1 MKISSLHREFK
12 HYALLGK
19 GMTAGVHR
27 SIVYTLRMLCRYAE
41 TEEHESLTADTIR
54 AFLYYGRSERQWS
67 PKTYR
72 NYWQYLKIFFDFCLR
87 QGYIRSNPVDG
98 IEKPRLPE
106 RLPRCLSHEDAVSVL
121 AHSYAYDWQTPFAAA
136 RNHAIIATL
145 MMAGLRLQEL
155 LDLEVH
161 DVDLAG
167 AGILVRKGKGSKDRL
182 VPIHYRLLPILR
194 RFLEARRQAGKVS
207 RWLLTGVHSEKKLGQ
222 KDVRRVCQQV
232 SAAARVKFT
241 PHVLRH
247 TLGRELVDSGVDIK
261 TVQRIFGHAQVTTT
275 EMYTHLSTRA
285 FKSNFH
291 KARIL

>member
-1 MKISSLHREFK
+1 
-12 HYALLGK
+12 
-19 GMTAGVHR
+19 V
-27 SIVYTLRMLCRYAE
+27 
-41 TEEHESLTADTIR
+41 
-54 AFLYYGRSERQWS
+54 

-72 NYWQYLKIFFDFCLR
+72 NHWQYLKIFFDFCLR
-87 QGYIRSNPVDG
+87 QGYVRSNPVAG
-98 IEKPRLPE
+98 IEKPKLPE
-106 RLPRCLSHEDAVSVL
+106 KLPRCLSHQDALTVL
-121 AHSYAYDWQTPFAAA
+121 VHSYGYEWRHPFTAA

-155 LDLEVH
+155 LDLEVQ

-182 VPIHYRLLPILR
+182 VPIHYKLLPILR
-194 RFLEARRQAGKVS
+194 GFLEARRQAGKVS
-207 RWLLTGVHSEKKLGQ
+207 RWLFTGVHSEKQLLQ
-222 KDVRRVCQQV
+222 KDVRRICKKI

-275 EMYTHLSTRA
+275 ELYTHLSTRA
-285 FKSNFH
+285 FRSNFH